1 MKDMIVKWPISIIIH
16 DTFAHYVHLHGA
28 DCSNTISATVCLW
41 MNWMRCMS
49 TSIEALY
56 VPFVHSYMHAQCI
69 YIYIYICLLNDSR
82 VVSHS
87 LCSSVILFAVALLR
101 PRFVRLSLTAT
112 TTPVPFAYKTQT
124 QISKAHSNTHNTA
137 RQYLSCV
144 KVIINTYAITA
155 FICNS

>member
-1 MKDMIVKWPISIIIH
+1 MLEHNQCDSVFMNELNAVHEHEHRSTICSIR
-16 DTFAHYVHLHGA
+16 T
-28 DCSNTISATVCLW
+28 
-41 MNWMRCMS
+41 
-49 TSIEALY
+49 
-56 VPFVHSYMHAQCI
+56 FVHACAMH
-69 YIYIYICLLNDSR
+69 IYICLLNDSR